1 MPNPRNPGNPND
13 PRSQQYGW
21 AYGRGQSAPP
31 NGPEQTNVMPTA
43 QRPPAGS
50 PPPAPQRGGYDRPL
64 PQPGQIAPTPGYDQ
78 GYGQQGYG
86 QQGYGQQ
93 GGWSQPSEYGGGT
106 GGHGGPGDGYGG
118 RDGRGGGRGGRQPR
132 PKKRHPFRRFVAIL
146 MIPVLILVGAIAWI
160 GISAWNKVDKV
171 PYEPTAGER
180 PADQPGKTY
189 LIVASDSREG
199 LTKAEKK
206 KLHTGDASGSRTDTI
221 KLLHTGAGKT
231 IVVTIPRDSPV
242 DIPGHGNT
250 KINAAFAFG
259 GPELLTQTI
268 EQNTGVRIDGYVE
281 IGMGGLARLVDGVG
295 GVEIC
300 PKQDMKDPLAGLN
313 VKKGCQD
320 ADGATALAYA
330 RSRHVES
337 TGDLAR
343 GVNQT
348 EVISGIGKKMTNPA
362 TVLNPFKLAE
372 MGKSAE
378 GLKVG
383 EGMSV
388 IGGVQFAWAFKALA
402 GGSAMTCGVPIVDV
416 STQWN
421 KEDALTMF
429 GHIKEDTV
437 DQMPADICTPTGL
450 PKSVT
455 G

>member
-1 MPNPRNPGNPND
+1 MPNPRNPGSPND

-21 AYGRGQSAPP
+21 AYGNGQPAQPS
-31 NGPEQTNVMPTA
+31 GPEPTNVMPTVR
-43 QRPPAGS
+43 RPPGGS
-50 PPPAPQRGGYDRPL
+50 PPPAPPRGGYDRPL
-64 PQPGQIAPTPGYDQ
+64 PQPGQIAPTPGQQGGYGNQGYDQ
-78 GYGQQGYG
+78 GYNQD
-86 QQGYGQQ
+86 
-93 GGWSQPSEYGGGT
+93 WSQPSEYGGN
-106 GGHGGPGDGYGG
+106 GGNGGYGGPGDGY
-118 RDGRGGGRGGRQPR
+118 GGGRGGRQPR
-132 PKKRHPFRRFVAIL
+132 PKKRHPFRKFVAIV
-146 MIPVLILVGAIAWI
+146 MIPILILVGAVAWI

-180 PADQPGKTY
+180 PADQPGTTY

-199 LTKAEKK
+199 LTAEEKK
-206 KLHTGDASGSRTDTI
+206 KLHTGDAAGSRTDTI

-250 KINAAFAFG
+250 KINAAFAYG

-300 PKQDMKDPLAGLN
+300 PKQNMKDPLAGLDIE
-313 VKKGCQD
+313 KGCQE

-372 MGKSAE
+372 MGKGAE

-383 EGMSV
+383 KGMSV
-388 IGGVQFAWAFKALA
+388 IGGAKFAWAFKALA
-402 GGSAMTCGVPIVDV
+402 GGSAMTCGVPIVGM
-416 STQWN
+416 STQWDR
-421 KEDALTMF
+421 ERALTMF

-437 DQMPADICTPTGL
+437 DDIPADLCTPTGL